1 MYSCFNL
8 MWVAHT
14 CSVACLILRVTRE
27 KTILLWKHNIYV
39 TSSLYTLR
47 SFDLMSLWHLKQK
60 LFFSRSVIKCSQQL
74 TLPKAIPEYE
84 LFCKVKKL
92 FSLQQNGHHCGLL
105 ISASCRMSNV
115 CECERCHA
123 VCAVWCAFL
132 RRMWPSLNERNKRW
146 NDKNIFLHLFFPL
159 RATSPR
165 FHPAAWRDK
174 EGTGWRRWERAR
186 GRGRERERVRE
197 GEREL

>member
-1 MYSCFNL
+1 MSHFESYKRKNHSPVKTQHLCHL
-8 MWVAHT
+8 
-14 CSVACLILRVTRE
+14 VTVY
-27 KTILLWKHNIYV
+27 TSLLWFDV
-39 TSSLYTLR
+39 ALTSQTKA
-47 SFDLMSLWHLKQK
+47 F
-60 LFFSRSVIKCSQQL
+60 FFSRSVIKCSQQL
-74 TLPKAIPEYE
+74 TLPKAIPGYE

-159 RATSPR
+159 RAASPR

-186 GRGRERERVRE
+186 GRGRERES
-197 GEREL
+197 ERGGTWTLANVTL